1 LWKIALAFGTVNA
14 MYFSSNAFL
23 PDYLTAL
30 GRADLIS
37 EALTALNAGQ
47 LPASFLMLAFAGR
60 LLGRAWPFAATG
72 AGALASVIGIV
83 TLSGWWIVF
92 CAAVLG
98 FCCAGVLVLALA
110 LPPLVFKAEDVA
122 RMSAAVFTI
131 SYGCAV
137 IVPVLAGLAWDL
149 SGLPALAFLPIGLCA
164 VALMALTPRFRF
176 RDRRA

>member
-1 LWKIALAFGTVNA
+1 
-14 MYFSSNAFL
+14 
-23 PDYLTAL
+23 
-30 GRADLIS
+30 
-37 EALTALNAGQ
+37 
-47 LPASFLMLAFAGR
+47 
-60 LLGRAWPFAATG
+60 
-72 AGALASVIGIV
+72 
-83 TLSGWWIVF
+83 
-92 CAAVLG
+92 
-98 FCCAGVLVLALA
+98 
-110 LPPLVFKAEDVA
+110 LVFKAEDVA